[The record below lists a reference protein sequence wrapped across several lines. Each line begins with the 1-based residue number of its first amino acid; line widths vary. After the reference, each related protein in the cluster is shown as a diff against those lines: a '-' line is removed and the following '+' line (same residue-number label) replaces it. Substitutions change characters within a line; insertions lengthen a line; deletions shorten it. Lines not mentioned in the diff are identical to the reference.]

1 MTGGPK
7 GRRRERERRKG
18 EGETDRRTRFSD
30 RAVCTR
36 TREEDGG
43 DVTGGPFP
51 SIAWLHPHAAT
62 AAVEAHNLATV
73 ARYNR
78 YCGRGLNGGELAQVK
93 PPHRHDNP
101 SAGGAT
107 PRHCSLSVVS
117 HPTQPLRVLLGPYPS
132 ASFLPS
138 LPPLGPTASPPL
150 APPPRRVHARR
161 SYSAVPPPRHP
172 FDCLRL
178 YGVAH
183 ACAAVFAR
191 LCVGCECRAAARWR
205 SCAPAPV
212 YVRACN

>member
-1 MTGGPK
+1 M
-7 GRRRERERRKG
+7 ERERSVGRKK
-18 EGETDRRTRFSD
+18 EREERKESEEQEEERRRNRTDVLVFSD

-62 AAVEAHNLATV
+62 AAAVEAHNLATV

-101 SAGGAT
+101 SVGGAT

-117 HPTQPLRVLLGPYPS
+117 HPTQPPCVLLGLYPS

-138 LPPLGPTASPPL
+138 LPPP
-150 APPPRRVHARR
+150 
-161 SYSAVPPPRHP
+161 
-172 FDCLRL
+172 D
-178 YGVAH
+178 
-183 ACAAVFAR
+183 
-191 LCVGCECRAAARWR
+191 
-205 SCAPAPV
+205 
-212 YVRACN
+212 